1 MTERRGDPIVRL
13 EPWGEAQTMAPG
25 RRFEGRTVVVTGA
38 GGPIGAETAR
48 RFAAEGALVFVTDVL
63 DQPLASLADD
73 LTSQGAQ
80 VRALAVDLN
89 DPGSSESVIAS
100 AEQDLGPVYA
110 VAVVHGNIGET
121 LPGPRTPGARLTVDN
136 LSDAE
141 WDRVMANN
149 LRSVFALCRAAVGAM
164 EARRQGRIVTVGS
177 IAMSGQPW
185 MRGRLLAHYAGAK
198 AGLVGFTRAL
208 AMDAVANGVIVN
220 CVVPGSIMTEE
231 REAERA
237 REDPAAM
244 EARLQRIPRGRI
256 GRPGDIAEAI
266 LYLCSADADFIV
278 GQTIHVNGGEW
289 MP

>member
-1 MTERRGDPIVRL
+1 
-13 EPWGEAQTMAPG
+13 MAPG

-48 RFAAEGALVFVTDVL
+48 CFAAEGAQVLVTDVL
-63 DQPLASLADD
+63 DDPITRLADD
-73 LTSQGAQ
+73 LAVQGAE
-80 VRALAVDLN
+80 VRALTADLN
-89 DPGSSESVIAS
+89 EPESSEVVVAA
-100 AEQDLGPVYA
+100 AEQAFGPVYA
-110 VAVVHGNIGET
+110 LAAVHGNIGET
-121 LPGPRTPGARLTVDN
+121 LSGARVPGARLTVDN

-141 WDRVMANN
+141 WDRVMSNN
-149 LRSVFALCRAAVGAM
+149 FRSVFALCRAAMVAM
-164 EARRQGRIVTVGS
+164 EPRREGRIVTVGS

-185 MRGRLLAHYAGAK
+185 MRGRVLAHYAGAK

-266 LYLCSADADFIV
+266 LYLCSAAADFIV